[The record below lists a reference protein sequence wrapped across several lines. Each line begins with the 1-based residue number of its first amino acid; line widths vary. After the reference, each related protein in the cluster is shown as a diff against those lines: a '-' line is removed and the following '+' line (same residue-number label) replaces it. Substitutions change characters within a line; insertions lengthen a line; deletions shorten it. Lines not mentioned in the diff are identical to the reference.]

1 MKPPRLS
8 ISLALLALAVLALAA
23 CARRPEPTPTPTVV
37 AELTIPATSAAS
49 ATATT
54 TPQAATAPAT
64 ATNTATPAPL
74 PATSTP
80 TAALTTTV
88 PAVPTN
94 TATAPPVVVCAPRSD
109 WPVYTVQRGDTLFRI
124 AQRVGS
130 SVAELSAANCLANPN
145 VLPAGALLFVP
156 RLPQPTATATA
167 TATAPAPPW
176 TTFNSATIGVRFSYP
191 AHWTVQQAEPY
202 PSIAGPDGFV
212 RVSLLSNPQEI
223 DLAASQEAFNGLYGT
238 NPTIE
243 TTTLAGG
250 FPARVIRPSAEVTGH
265 IQAAL
270 LAYLPAPVF
279 VADAPYNTLLLAAD
293 AVHFQA
299 IVNTLQMPP
308 KPANAGVNL
317 FNATAEPLPDGGRR
331 VTFTWDSFGVTRGT
345 IAAGTTER
353 YAPWW
358 PVMSRGQ
365 MTVEL
370 AGTGFPNPP
379 MTLYLW
385 NDVTGQ
391 EAQATVN
398 IDWPCA
404 HEYFFVPAPAR
415 CPAAATLRT
424 TGVYQRF
431 ERGFMIWLRQP
442 DGATT
447 VLAFLDGGELRRATD
462 LWAEGMPESDP
473 SIIPPAGLFQPVRG
487 FGKVWR
493 EDADLR
499 ARLGWAVAPE
509 QSYDLV
515 YQAEA
520 RTSLPSVSYVTR
532 PDAAVLQMM
541 DFTWTVFMP

>member
-1 MKPPRLS
+1 M
-8 ISLALLALAVLALAA
+8 
-23 CARRPEPTPTPTVV
+23 
-37 AELTIPATSAAS
+37 
-49 ATATT
+49 
-54 TPQAATAPAT
+54 
-64 ATNTATPAPL
+64 
-74 PATSTP
+74 
-80 TAALTTTV
+80 
-88 PAVPTN
+88 
-94 TATAPPVVVCAPRSD
+94 
-109 WPVYTVQRGDTLFRI
+109 
-124 AQRVGS
+124 
-130 SVAELSAANCLANPN
+130 
-145 VLPAGALLFVP
+145 
-156 RLPQPTATATA
+156 
-167 TATAPAPPW
+167 
-176 TTFNSATIGVRFSYP
+176 
-191 AHWTVQQAEPY
+191 
-202 PSIAGPDGFV
+202 
-212 RVSLLSNPQEI
+212 
-223 DLAASQEAFNGLYGT
+223 
-238 NPTIE
+238 
-243 TTTLAGG
+243 
-250 FPARVIRPSAEVTGH
+250 
-265 IQAAL
+265 
-270 LAYLPAPVF
+270 
-279 VADAPYNTLLLAAD
+279 
-293 AVHFQA
+293 
-299 IVNTLQMPP
+299 
-308 KPANAGVNL
+308 
-317 FNATAEPLPDGGRR
+317 
-331 VTFTWDSFGVTRGT
+331 TRGT